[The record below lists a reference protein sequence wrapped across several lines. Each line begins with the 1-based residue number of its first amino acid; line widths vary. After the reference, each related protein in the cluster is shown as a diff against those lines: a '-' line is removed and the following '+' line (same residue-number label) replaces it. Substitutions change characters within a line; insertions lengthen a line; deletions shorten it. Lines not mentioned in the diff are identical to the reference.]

1 MKIIDEYNM
10 VMIAITSVVLA
21 AILGLSIY
29 HINDRNLMAKNI
41 DNAIAK
47 GINPMSVRCSYVR
60 GDDPICI
67 AFAAKTEEP
76 MLQST
81 PSKK

>member
-1 MKIIDEYNM
+1 MIDEFKIYT
-10 VMIAITSVVLA
+10 IAVAAVVLS
-21 AILGLSIY
+21 AILGLSVY

-67 AFAAKTEEP
+67 AFAAKGEEP
-76 MLQST
+76 MLQSA
-81 PSKK
+81 PIKK

>member
-1 MKIIDEYNM
+1 MMEESKLFT
-10 VMIAITSVVLA
+10 VSLTVVILA
-21 AILGLSIY
+21 AILGISVY

-47 GINPMSVRCSYVR
+47 GINPMTVRCSYVR

-67 AFAAKTEEP
+67 AFAAKSEEP

>member
-1 MKIIDEYNM
+1 MIDEFKVYT
-10 VMIAITSVVLA
+10 IALASVVLS
-21 AILGLSIY
+21 AILGMSVY

-47 GINPMSVRCSYVR
+47 GINPMAVRCSYVR

-67 AFAAKTEEP
+67 AFAATKSDP
-76 MLQST
+76 VLQSI
-81 PSKK
+81 PVKK

>member
-1 MKIIDEYNM
+1 MKVIEEHNII
-10 VMIAITSVVLA
+10 MIAMTSVILA

-67 AFAAKTEEP
+67 AFAAKSEEP

>member
-1 MKIIDEYNM
+1 MMEESKLFT
-10 VMIAITSVVLA
+10 VSLTVVILA
-21 AILGLSIY
+21 AILGISVY

-47 GINPMSVRCSYVR
+47 GINPMTVRCSYVR

-67 AFAAKTEEP
+67 AFAAKAEEP
-76 MLQST
+76 VLQST

>member
-1 MKIIDEYNM
+1 MDNEFKLYT
-10 VMIAITSVVLA
+10 IAIASVILA
-21 AILGLSIY
+21 AIFGISVY
-29 HINDRNLMAKNI
+29 HITDRSLMAQNI

-67 AFAAKTEEP
+67 AYAAKGEDPTVP
-76 MLQST
+76 ATST
-81 PSKK
+81 KK

>member
-1 MKIIDEYNM
+1 MIDEFKIYT
-10 VMIAITSVVLA
+10 IAVASVVLS
-21 AILGLSIY
+21 AILGISVY
-29 HINDRNLMAKNI
+29 HITDRNLMAKNI

-67 AFAAKTEEP
+67 AFAAKAEDP
-76 MLQST
+76 MLQSSS
-81 PSKK
+81 SKK

>member
-1 MKIIDEYNM
+1 MDNEFKLF
-10 VMIAITSVVLA
+10 VITSA
-21 AILGLSIY
+21 AVIITAIFGVSVYNIT
-29 HINDRNLMAKNI
+29 DRSLMAQNI

-67 AFAAKTEEP
+67 SYAAKGEDIAIPAT
-76 MLQST
+76 ST
-81 PSKK
+81 KK

>member
-1 MKIIDEYNM
+1 MIDEFKIYT
-10 VMIAITSVVLA
+10 IAVASVVLS
-21 AILGLSIY
+21 AILGLSVY

-67 AFAAKTEEP
+67 AFAAKSEEP
-76 MLQST
+76 MLQSA
-81 PSKK
+81 PVKK

>member
-1 MKIIDEYNM
+1 MDEMKLYT
-10 VMIAITSVVLA
+10 IAVAAAVLS
-21 AILGLSIY
+21 AILGLSVY

-41 DNAIAK
+41 DNAIGK

-67 AFAAKTEEP
+67 AFAAKAEEP
-76 MLQST
+76 VLQSL
-81 PSKK
+81 SNRK